1 MGVYG
6 DEQTITEHLLF
17 DLNECSKKLGR
28 FRWNSDHTREIR
40 SPSLAQIG
48 KSTDFHELIL
58 LCSEHS
64 PSIVKPILQ
73 SALSRCTESERQHRE
88 FQVSKKREA
97 EAQIGPD
104 NHKQARLPRS
114 RKDVFRAGS
123 GHAPQLDEGKK
134 CEPRVHQKDLV
145 SNVTPAVTESHD
157 RDTIDGSNCVLPN
170 SASGASDP
178 SVPSKIVEVCQS
190 RENTVGEHCV
200 PDMGQGCVSAPQMS
214 QESSQIGTTDSMV
227 PTAYEMELGLV
238 RGEKEI
244 QKLIMDKC
252 MNLSPSCR
260 GTKWFSKQNEL
271 QAMFHICRKLPA
283 RIVKAWLLRELESRI
298 EVPGNR
304 TEIPSTA
311 NMSNPSE
318 ILDALQCIKMTTIN
332 SKIHRAYGQMRLFE
346 SVKGIIKAGKT
357 PIDYLGRGL
366 SDHRTILEKA
376 ACRAAGKVSEKE
388 RRDRE
393 NHFYSEYGA
402 GEKWLDVCD
411 WFGGPGIVLIFVTT
425 GVSNRKLVPSVPTLE
440 RN

>member
-6 DEQTITEHLLF
+6 DERTITKNLLF
-17 DLNECSKKLGR
+17 DLNECAKKLGR
-28 FRWNSDHTREIR
+28 LRWNSDHTREIR

-64 PSIVKPILQ
+64 PSTVKPILQ
-73 SALSRCTESERQHRE
+73 SALSRCTESERQHRKV
-88 FQVSKKREA
+88 QVLKKREA

-104 NHKQARLPRS
+104 NHKQARLPQS

-134 CEPRVHQKDLV
+134 CEPRIYQRDLV
-145 SNVTPAVTESHD
+145 SDVTPAVTESHD
-157 RDTIDGSNCVLPN
+157 RVIIDGSNCVLPN
-170 SASGASDP
+170 SASGASEP
-178 SVPSKIVEVCQS
+178 SIPSKTVEVYQS
-190 RENTVGEHCV
+190 RENTEGEHCV
-200 PDMGQGCVSAPQMS
+200 PDMGQGCVRAPQLS
-214 QESSQIGTTDSMV
+214 QESSQIKTTNSKV
-227 PTAYEMELGLV
+227 PTSYEMELGLV

-244 QKLIMDKC
+244 QKLVMDKC
-252 MNLSPSCR
+252 MSLSPSYR
-260 GTKWFSKQNEL
+260 GTRRFSREDEV
-271 QAMFHICRKLPA
+271 QAMFDVCRKLLP
-283 RIVKAWLLRELESRI
+283 RIVKAWLLRELKSRI

-332 SKIHRAYGQMRLFE
+332 SKVHRAYGQMRLFE
-346 SVKGIIKAGKT
+346 SVQVVIKTGKT

-376 ACRAAGKVSEKE
+376 ACRAAGNVSEKE

-393 NHFYSEYGA
+393 NHFNSEYDA
-402 GEKWLDVCD
+402 GKKWLEVCD

-425 GVSNRKLVPSVPTLE
+425 GVSNRKLALSVPTLE
-440 RN
+440 